1 MNEQISPIAIF
12 LKKPL
17 SKKLLLMRIF
27 FLLSVTGLA
36 NLLLPF
42 KVYARFLG
50 KINSEST
57 QNSDNVDWEYVE
69 RIAHS
74 IRNISKVSPFEF
86 KCLVQATV
94 GKIFIARK
102 NMDGTIYFGVK
113 KDETKNL
120 KAHAWLRVGPKIV
133 LGGEIADQYNVV
145 STFS

>member
-1 MNEQISPIAIF
+1 MNEPISPIAIF
-12 LKKPL
+12 WKKSL
-17 SKKLLLMRIF
+17 NEKFLLIRIF
-27 FLLSVTGLA
+27 SLLSLAGLA
-36 NLLLPF
+36 NLVFPF

-57 QNSDNVDWEYVE
+57 RNGENIDWEYVE
-69 RIAHS
+69 RIAHF
-74 IRNISKVSPFEF
+74 IRNVNKVSPFEF

-94 GKIFIARK
+94 GKIFIARR
-102 NMDGTIYFGVK
+102 NMESTIYFGIK
-113 KDETKNL
+113 KDGAKNL